1 MIVALPLSTGKKME
15 VNRLREEMNNPYMF
29 FCFVVMDSIW
39 FVNLI
44 GVSAILALFSTDF
57 DVGMQFAQAVIVVP
71 FMSGTVIGQLVLG
84 SLSDRFGR
92 VPVFVVTLNLYAVS
106 TLLCFFTPHWA
117 WLAFF
122 RTTSGIAGSVG
133 MITVRSV
140 INDAF
145 TLQEGTRVL
154 SHISSYSRL
163 LAGVSPFAFYIL
175 VETFGWRAFFV
186 VNAIFCSMVSALSFI
201 LLSRIH
207 HVPDPQALSMET
219 IGKNLTHTLFHYRYQ
234 MALLFFMLISVLWE
248 LMLFTMPVFLD
259 DFFDKKDWIYS
270 ISGVSSS
277 LLGYTALQVNRW
289 LLRKSALDDVQL
301 LVMCVLSLL
310 SVLWA
315 IACALVTELSVLL
328 ALFLLTYL
336 LAYGIMVTL
345 FTNAFAVATQ
355 SLRRS
360 TKGGGFVTS
369 LTISLSTLCHAITG
383 ALLAL
388 IPLEDMIVVSVGFMV
403 VVWILTFAYWAF
415 FQPIIRVR
423 ALHSAKLT

>member
-1 MIVALPLSTGKKME
+1 ME
-15 VNRLREEMNNPYMF
+15 ISRLRAGMVSPYLF
-29 FCFVVMDSIW
+29 FCFVMMDSIW

-44 GVSAILALFSTDF
+44 GVTAILAFFSTDF

-92 VPVFVVTLNLYAVS
+92 VPVFVVTLNLYAIS

-145 TLQEGTRVL
+145 TLQEGARML

-186 VNAIFCSMVSALSFI
+186 VNAIFCSMVSALSFV

-207 HVPDPQALSMET
+207 HVPDPQALSMKT
-219 IGKNLTHTLFHYRYQ
+219 IGKNLTHTLFYYRYLV
-234 MALLFFMLISVLWE
+234 ALLFFMLITVLGQQI
-248 LMLFTMPVFLD
+248 LFTMPVFLD
-259 DFFDKKDWIYS
+259 DFFDKKNWIYS
-270 ISGVSSS
+270 VSGVSSS

-289 LLRKSALDDVQL
+289 LLRKFSLDVVQWL
-301 LVMCVLSLL
+301 ILCLLSLL
-310 SVLWA
+310 SVLWV
-315 IACALVTELSVLL
+315 IACVLVTDLSVLL
-328 ALFLLTYL
+328 ALFLFTYFVG
-336 LAYGIMVTL
+336 YGIMVAL
-345 FTNAFAVATQ
+345 YTNAFAVATQ
-355 SLRRS
+355 SLRTS

-369 LTISLSTLCHAITG
+369 LTISLSTLCHAVIG
-383 ALLAL
+383 ALLAI
-388 IPLEDMIVVSVGFMV
+388 IPLTDIVVTSAGFMIA
-403 VVWILTFAYWAF
+403 VWALTLAYWAF
-415 FQPIIRVR
+415 FQPILRAA
-423 ALHSAKLT
+423 ALHPAKLT